1 MTQSDTV
8 HTGKA
13 ARPQEPVV
21 GTAEY
26 RLLWSIPG
34 HAVIAKLAEALLNED
49 SPAAKKKL
57 AELIASDPRE
67 GRDELA
73 NYATWPDEM
82 KKDPAFKAKTE
93 AWHYITLPFTPG
105 EDRNNPLPG
114 GAHVLSAMNE
124 QLHLLT
130 QGTDATERADA
141 LAFVSH
147 FVGDIHQPLH
157 CTSLVNSQFPKG
169 DRGGNDFKLV
179 NGNNMHSLWDGL
191 VASRAAELTTS
202 AELLRARY
210 PKEQFAARLAVT
222 DFEQWIWQSHELGRE
237 AYVRILA
244 EPAETRA
251 SQAYLDW
258 AREKA
263 GECSALA
270 AYRLAEL
277 LANALK

>member
-1 MTQSDTV
+1 MCC
-8 HTGKA
+8 
-13 ARPQEPVV
+13 
-21 GTAEY
+21 
-26 RLLWSIPG
+26 
-34 HAVIAKLAEALLNED
+34 
-49 SPAAKKKL
+49 
-57 AELIASDPRE
+57 PR
-67 GRDELA
+67 
-73 NYATWPDEM
+73 
-82 KKDPAFKAKTE
+82 
-93 AWHYITLPFTPG
+93 
-105 EDRNNPLPG
+105 
-114 GAHVLSAMNE
+114 
-124 QLHLLT
+124 LT

-191 VASRAAELTTS
+191 VASRAAELTTN